1 MSLDPRLL
9 KRLRAAVTLA
19 SPGETIAVRS
29 PFTGAVLGEIP
40 AAGPGDVDL
49 AFSRARAAQ
58 AGWAALPCSARGRI
72 FLRFHDLLLD
82 RQSEVLDLIQ
92 LETGKARRHA
102 FEEILDSAVVARY
115 YGRHSAKHLRP
126 RRRRGALP
134 VFTRTWEIRHPVGVV
149 GFIVPWNYP
158 LNLAVTDAI
167 AALMAGNSGVLRPDP
182 QTSFTALWA
191 VELLREAG
199 LPADVLQIV
208 TGDGPALGEAVAA
221 RADYVIFT
229 GSTRT
234 GRIVGRQAAE
244 RLAGCSLELGG
255 KNPMLV
261 LADARLDAAV
271 EGAIRGCFAG
281 AGQVCVSIERIY
293 VHRSVFDDFLARF
306 AVRAKGLKLGSALD
320 YSADM
325 GSLASD
331 RQLARV
337 EEHVA
342 DALAQGATL
351 VAGGRRRPELGPLFY
366 EPTILT
372 GVLPRMKLYAEE
384 TFGPVV
390 AVYPFETE
398 DQAVALAN
406 ASPYGLSAAIWS
418 RSPRRALRLARR
430 IQAGSVNINEA
441 YSSTWGSTD
450 SPIGGWKQSGLRPR
464 HGVEGLLKY
473 TIPQTIA
480 AQRVAT
486 GRRPRRRLL
495 RSPDDLPR
503 PLDEAHPHP
512 RLSAALPQARAF
524 SRLAID
530 SDRKTIFALFS
541 TIAGFEFRSPT
552 HARGISCSG
561 RADAEPISQPEPRKP
576 RNLRGF
582 SAPRFCIFNHLV
594 PKNRASMR
602 GRDATGSADYRSLTG
617 TTRSAAT
624 SRSTCRMPLG
634 QSTSISFAA
643 ADAPRPKCTR
653 ESLEEA

>member
-1 MSLDPRLL
+1 MSLDPSLL
-9 KRLRAAVTLA
+9 KRLSAAVTLA
-19 SPGETIAVRS
+19 STERETVAVRA
-29 PFTGAVLGEIP
+29 PFTGSILGEIP
-40 AAGPGDVDL
+40 AAAAEDVDL

-58 AGWAALPCSARGRI
+58 PAWAALPCSARGRI
-72 FLRFHDLLLD
+72 FLRFHDLLLR

-134 VFTRTWEIRHPVGVV
+134 VFTRTWEVRQPIGVA

-167 AALMAGNSGVLRPDP
+167 AALMAGNTGVLRPDP

-208 TGDGPALGEAVAA
+208 TGDGPALGEAVTAH
-221 RADYVIFT
+221 ADYVMFT

-234 GRIVGRQAAE
+234 GRVVGRQAAA

-261 LADARLDAAV
+261 LADANLGAAV

-293 VHRSVFDDFLARF
+293 VHRSIYDDFLARF
-306 AVRAKGLKLGSALD
+306 AARAKALKLGSSLD
-320 YSADM
+320 YSAEM
-325 GSLASD
+325 GSLASE
-331 RQLARV
+331 RQLATV

-342 DALAQGATL
+342 DALSQGAAL
-351 VAGGRRRPELGPLFY
+351 VAGGRRRPELGPFFY

-372 GVLPRMKLYAEE
+372 GVRAGMKVYADE

-398 DQAVALAN
+398 DEAVGLAN
-406 ASPYGLSAAIWS
+406 ATPYGLSASVWS

-430 IQAGSVNINEA
+430 IQAGSVNVNEA

-450 SPIGGWKQSGLRPR
+450 SPIGGWKQSGLRAR
-464 HGVEGLLKY
+464 HGAEGLLKY
-473 TIPQTIA
+473 TVPQTIA
-480 AQRVAT
+480 AQRWWQLGA
-486 GRRPRRRLL
+486 
-495 RSPDDLPR
+495 
-503 PLDEAHPHP
+503 
-512 RLSAALPQARAF
+512 
-524 SRLAID
+524 
-530 SDRKTIFALFS
+530 
-541 TIAGFEFRSPT
+541 
-552 HARGISCSG
+552 
-561 RADAEPISQPEPRKP
+561 
-576 RNLRGF
+576 
-582 SAPRFCIFNHLV
+582 
-594 PKNRASMR
+594 
-602 GRDATGSADYRSLTG
+602 GRDAAFYARLMTFLLRWMK
-617 TTRSAAT
+617 RI
-624 SRSTCRMPLG
+624 RVLG
-634 QSTSISFAA
+634 
-643 ADAPRPKCTR
+643 
-653 ESLEEA
+653 